1 MILLENSIMKL
12 EYNPATDIL
21 DVKYP
26 DLFGYLLPEI
36 RHSIDTLLETVISY
50 DVKKVLLDS
59 RETIVSIKPEEST
72 DVSVYMASGLAN
84 TRLQKLARLQ
94 SADTEVEGRAEENF
108 HLIKKSLKLTYE
120 LKIFSDKDKAMAWLT
135 L

>member
-1 MILLENSIMKL
+1 MKL

-26 DLFGYLLPEI
+26 NLFGYLLPEI
-36 RHSIDTLLETVISY
+36 KHSIDTLLETVISY
-50 DVKKVLLDS
+50 DVKKLLLDS
-59 RETIVSIKPEEST
+59 RETMVSIKPEESK
-72 DVSVYMASGLAN
+72 DISVYLASGLVN

-94 SADTEVEGRAEENF
+94 SADAEVEGRAEGNF
-108 HLIKKSLKLTYE
+108 HLIKNSLKLSYE
-120 LKIFSDKDKAMAWLT
+120 LRIFSDKDKAMAWLT